1 MNDLNSRP
9 NNATAIRGVLLVIV
23 AVAIGVFLLRGDNTP
38 VLEVEILDASPST
51 TMALGEVNGSTA
63 TTTPSGSSSEEA
75 SEDLGDTTATTIA
88 AANSD
93 DMNGF
98 VPRANNEVSIQ
109 VANST
114 SVRGAAGKMNDQ
126 FKTLGY
132 ITKTP
137 TNLLGAALDRTR
149 ISYVAGNMLEAQKI
163 AEELGLDPKNDVFRM
178 PADTAAFATYA
189 EPDVMISLG
198 IDKAE

>member
-9 NNATAIRGVLLVIV
+9 NNATAIRGVLLVVV
-23 AVAIGVFLLRGDNTP
+23 AVAIGIFLLRGDNTP
-38 VLEVEILDASPST
+38 VLEVEPPDASPST
-51 TMALGEVNGSTA
+51 TMALGEVSGSTA
-63 TTTPSGSSSEEA
+63 TTTPSDNSSEED
-75 SEDLGDTTATTIA
+75 SEGTTATTIA
-88 AANSD
+88 AANSN

-98 VPRANNEVSIQ
+98 EPRANNEVSIQ

-114 SVRGAAGKMNDQ
+114 SVRGAAGKINDQ

-149 ISYVAGNMLEAQKI
+149 ISYVSGSILEAQKI

-178 PADTAAFATYA
+178 PSDTAAFATYA

>member
-23 AVAIGVFLLRGDNTP
+23 AVGIGIFLLRGDNTP
-38 VLEVEILDASPST
+38 VLEVEPPDASPST
-51 TMALGEVNGSTA
+51 TMALGEASESTG
-63 TTTPSGSSSEEA
+63 TTTPSDNSSEED
-75 SEDLGDTTATTIA
+75 SEDTTATTIA

-98 VPRANNEVSIQ
+98 EPRANNLVSIQ

-114 SVRGAAGKMNDQ
+114 SVRGAAGKINHQ

-132 ITKTP
+132 ITTTP
-137 TNLLGAALDRTR
+137 TNLLGAAHDRTR
-149 ISYVAGNMLEAQKI
+149 ISYVSGSILEAQKI

>member
-23 AVAIGVFLLRGDNTP
+23 AVAIGIFLLRGDNTP
-38 VLEVEILDASPST
+38 VLEVEPPEVSPPT
-51 TMALGEVNGSTA
+51 TMALGEASGSTA
-63 TTTPSGSSSEEA
+63 TTTPSGGSSQEDSE
-75 SEDLGDTTATTIA
+75 DTTATTIA
-88 AANSD
+88 VANSD

-98 VPRANNEVSIQ
+98 EPRANNEVSVQ

-149 ISYVAGNMLEAQKI
+149 VSYIAGNMLEAQKI
-163 AEELGLDPKNDVFRM
+163 ASELGLDPKNDVFRM

-189 EPDVMISLG
+189 EPDDMISLG